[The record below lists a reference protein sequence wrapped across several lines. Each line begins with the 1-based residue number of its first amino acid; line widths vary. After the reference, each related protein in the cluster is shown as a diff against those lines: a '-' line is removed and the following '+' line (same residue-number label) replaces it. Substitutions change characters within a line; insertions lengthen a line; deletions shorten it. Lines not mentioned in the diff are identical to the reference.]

1 MPIQHTFP
9 LGEAFLNTL
18 KKKFKSNVERS
29 KMCTVH
35 ELKQYQG
42 RSQEFR
48 KGGGK
53 ETSKFV
59 VTPTVSS
66 RLLLR
71 ETPATRTNYIER

>member
-1 MPIQHTFP
+1 MEINE
-9 LGEAFLNTL
+9 LG
-18 KKKFKSNVERS
+18 
-29 KMCTVH
+29 
-35 ELKQYQG
+35 YQG

-53 ETSKFV
+53 EMSKFV

-71 ETPATRTNYIER
+71 EMATTRANSIE